1 MPQEKNDKLIIR
13 LQNVMRIYKVGVER
27 IHALDGID
35 LDIRQNEYVAV
46 MGPSGSGKSTLMNI
60 LGCLDRCTSG
70 TYELCYPVSM
80 HSRTSNC
87 L

>member
-1 MPQEKNDKLIIR
+1 MPQEKNDRLIIR
-13 LQNVMRIYKVGVER
+13 LQAVKRIYKVGVER

-35 LDIRQNEYVAV
+35 LDIHKNEYVAV
-46 MGPSGSGKSTLMNI
+46 MGTSGSGKSTLMNI

-70 TYELCYPVSM
+70 TYELNGRN
-80 HSRTSNC
+80 SRMSSC